1 MHPARAYSTP
11 GSSANSGRRG
21 SGRQGI
27 SSEIPQL
34 EPHVGGHYRIN
45 MRMSTG
51 QVIPVTGTFQIIDR
65 PRTLAL
71 TWGWEG
77 DPSRQSLLTL
87 TFTDKG
93 GKTELTL
100 RQEGLGSRAN
110 RDDHARGWGGTLSKL
125 QAVPCRTRRRPLLTA
140 APARGTPLFNFFR
153 RIRALLRPDPLCC
166 PASAGRSPAYC

>member
-1 MHPARAYSTP
+1 MMPAAVEDTTLVMTRMFDAP
-11 GSSANSGRRG
+11 CARVFDAWLEREQWQAWIGPP
-21 SGRQGI
+21 GI

-77 DPSRQSLLTL
+77 DPSR
-87 TFTDKG
+87 
-93 GKTELTL
+93 
-100 RQEGLGSRAN
+100 RA
-110 RDDHARGWGGTLSKL
+110 
-125 QAVPCRTRRRPLLTA
+125 C
-140 APARGTPLFNFFR
+140 
-153 RIRALLRPDPLCC
+153 
-166 PASAGRSPAYC
+166 